1 MINNL
6 NINETR
12 TGFSLIELMV
22 TVSIIALLSV
32 ISVVSINVVSANARD
47 SKRLGDVNTLS
58 NALGIYY
65 IDNGQYPN
73 CAGNDQDYGGA
84 WTTCL
89 GAALAPYIS
98 VMPKDPGKDGFGYS
112 YYKSGKK
119 GYLTF
124 YIERSKPNSTSA
136 QFSNY
141 DTYYGAYKYTMSFGL

>member
-47 SKRLGDVNTLS
+47 SKRLGDVTSLS

-73 CAGNDQDYGGA
+73 CVANDRDYGGQ

-98 VMPKDPGKDGFGYS
+98 VMPKDPGKDGYGYD
-112 YYKSGKK
+112 YYRSGKK
-119 GYLTF
+119 AYLLF
-124 YIERSKPNSTSA
+124 SIERSKPNSTNA
-136 QFSNY
+136 QFSSY
-141 DTYYGAYKYTMSFGL
+141 DSYYGVYRYTKEFGL